1 MSLHLALVQFYW
13 YDQLPARSTLL
24 AKAKSHTHSHIRG
37 ISLKWWVCFTHKE
50 QESLHE
56 LYLHSLEESISLK
69 CALHTRQE
77 SLLELY
83 LLLQSLKEAIHS
95 KCNLKVHYGT
105 FSHLPLTYWVHVKF
119 HRKKSVSGYT
129 DYTKAYHNFYWK
141 PGFSGSVP
149 SHLHSI

>member
-1 MSLHLALVQFYW
+1 MSSIYIHSRNQ
-13 YDQLPARSTLL
+13 
-24 AKAKSHTHSHIRG
+24 SHS
-37 ISLKWWVCFTHKE
+37 S
-50 QESLHE
+50 
-56 LYLHSLEESISLK
+56 K

-83 LLLQSLKEAIHS
+83 LLIQSLKEAIHS

-129 DYTKAYHNFYWK
+129 DYTKAFHNFYWK
-141 PGFSGSVP
+141 QEFSGSVP
-149 SHLHSI
+149 SHLHSIYNTKTSFKRFSLESRHTSFIQYSHLHSIVGAIFQLTIHSN